1 MARRVLLVDDDH
13 TILKSLGDALGDIGL
28 TVERAA
34 SAEEALSRLAA
45 VRPDAIVSDIRM
57 PGMDGIELLSLVR
70 ERLPDVDVVLM
81 TAYDDMP
88 TVVRAMREGAFD
100 FLVKPIDLLELEHVV
115 RRALE
120 DRRARER
127 ERQDAEDE
135 ARPYR
140 LDELIGRDPKM
151 IEVFKIVGQLAA
163 SPVNALIR
171 GETGTGKEMVARA
184 IHFNSAHAEEPFV
197 PVNCTAL
204 PDTLLESELFGH
216 VRGAF
221 TGAVSDRRGRF
232 ALAGRGT
239 IFLDEI
245 GDTSP
250 EFQAK
255 ILRVLEDGEV
265 FPVGAEEAE
274 PTQARVIAATHRD
287 LEQRVEEGSFR
298 DDLYYRLRVVEIELP
313 PLRERP
319 ADIPDLAHHL
329 VRKAADKFH
338 APGPALPDAT
348 IEALLAYDWPGNVRE
363 LENCLTRAMALATGG
378 VIRPH
383 HLALGPRGAAA
394 TGSELFPTMEKMEI
408 EHTRRVLDAV
418 GGNKTRAAQIL
429 GISKPRLYRLLAR
442 ESDGRTGDEE
452 RE

>member
-338 APGPALPDAT
+338 APGPAH
-348 IEALLAYDWPGNVRE
+348 
-363 LENCLTRAMALATGG
+363 CLTRAMALATGG

>member
-338 APGPALPDAT
+338 APGPAR
-348 IEALLAYDWPGNVRE
+348 NVRE